1 MRKSHSPPTM
11 LPVVGPLSW
20 GLEVTPSRWML
31 VSGQVGAD
39 SNGDVPEGLLAQTQL
54 VWDNIGRVLTSAD
67 MSAHHIVRT
76 GIYLSSQVAF
86 DEKERKAFNELRVG
100 FLGDNRPASTLIF
113 VHRLMDPRW
122 LVEIDAF
129 AVDDVNDGVEQV

>member
-1 MRKSHSPPTM
+1 MRTFHNPDGM
-11 LPVVGPLSW
+11 LPVVGPFSW
-20 GLEVTPSRWML
+20 GLEVAPANRWVW

-39 SNGDVPEGLLAQTQL
+39 AQGHVPDGLLAQTRL
-54 VWDNIGRVLTSAD
+54 VWSNIDQVLKSAG
-67 MSAHHIVRT
+67 MSARHIVRT

-86 DEKERKAFNELRVG
+86 TEEERSAFNALRVG
-100 FLGDNRPASTLIF
+100 YLGDNRPASTLLF

-129 AVDDVNDGVEQV
+129 AVD

>member
-1 MRKSHSPPTM
+1 MRKSHIPPAM
-11 LPVVGPLSW
+11 MPVVGPLSW
-20 GLEVTPSRWML
+20 GLEVAPASRWLL

-39 SNGDVPEGLLAQTQL
+39 AMGNVPEGLLAQTQL
-54 VWDNIGRVLTSAD
+54 VWENIGHVLSSAG
-67 MSAHHIVRT
+67 MSARHVVRT

-86 DEKERKAFNELRVG
+86 TEEERKAFNALRVG
-100 FLGDNRPASTLIF
+100 FLGDNRPASTLLF

-129 AVDDVNDGVEQV
+129 AVEDAHEQA

>member
-1 MRKSHSPPTM
+1 MRKSHIPPAM
-11 LPVVGPLSW
+11 MPVVGPLTW
-20 GLEVTPSRWML
+20 GLEVAPAARWLL

-39 SNGDVPEGLLAQTQL
+39 AQGHVPEGLLAQTRL
-54 VWDNIGRVLTSAD
+54 VWSNIDHVLQSAG
-67 MSAHHIVRT
+67 MSARQIVRT

-86 DEKERKAFNELRVG
+86 NEEERRAFNELRVG
-100 FLGDNRPASTLIF
+100 YLGDNRPASTLIF

-129 AVDDVNDGVEQV
+129 AVEDADEPL

>member
-1 MRKSHSPPTM
+1 MRTSHSPAGM

-20 GLEVTPSRWML
+20 GLEISQPRRWMV

-39 SNGDVPEGLLAQTQL
+39 AQGHVPAGLMAQTQL
-54 VWDNIGRVLTSAD
+54 VWANVGHVLQSAG
-67 MSAHHIVRT
+67 MSARHIVHT

-86 DEKERKAFNELRVG
+86 TEEERAAFNALRVG
-100 FLGDNRPASTLIF
+100 FLGDNRPASTLLF

-122 LVEIDAF
+122 LVEIDAI
-129 AVDDVNDGVEQV
+129 AAED

>member
-1 MRKSHSPPTM
+1 MRKSHIPPTM
-11 LPVVGPLSW
+11 MPVVGPLSW
-20 GLEVTPSRWML
+20 GLEVAPASRWLL

-39 SNGDVPEGLLAQTQL
+39 AQGDVPEGLLAQTRL
-54 VWDNIGRVLTSAD
+54 VWANIDQVLKSAG
-67 MSAHHIVRT
+67 MSARHIVRT

-86 DEKERKAFNELRVG
+86 TEEERRAFNELRVG
-100 FLGDNRPASTLIF
+100 FLGDNRPASTLLF

-129 AVDDVNDGVEQV
+129 AVEDAHEQS